1 MTGKSLDK
9 IKGLSF
15 DDKEVLT
22 KAYITSI
29 DRLWSEMAENPRSID
44 SLPFRSGDDKKR
56 VMIEFAT
63 YAKRRSQ
70 SVTESFLADHLP
82 DAVILAVLVL
92 LGWSFCSF
100 RHSPVIKAKDV
111 IPAFHVIT
119 AADVLQFDA
128 GPDSSPLEEIV
139 GRYPTDSIAAETII
153 DPAKLSQGPRLSNEL
168 DGLRILN
175 VKLQPTPLLS
185 GIAPPVKL
193 DLIGPA
199 VTKRDCGNPQI
210 YSVYLLNYRLQPDGL
225 WGVIGT
231 PGSAATALVSSSQL
245 FVVGRGH

>member
-15 DDKEVLT
+15 DDKEILT

-29 DRLWSEMAENPRSID
+29 EKLWSEMAENPRSID
-44 SLPFRSGDDKKR
+44 SLPFRSHDDKKR

-63 YAKRRSQ
+63 YAKQRSR
-70 SVTESFLADHLP
+70 SVTKSFIGDHLP

-92 LGWSFCSF
+92 LGWAFCSF
-100 RHSPVIKAKDV
+100 RHIPVVKAKDD

-119 AADVLQFDA
+119 EADILRLGA
-128 GPDSSPLEEIV
+128 GHNSYPLEEIV
-139 GRYPTDSIAAETII
+139 GRYPTDAIAAETVI
-153 DPAKLSQGPRLSNEL
+153 DPSKLSRGPRLSNEL

-175 VKLQPTPLLS
+175 VKLQSTPLLS

-193 DLIGPA
+193 DLIGSV
-199 VTKRDCGNPQI
+199 VTKPDSGNPQI
-210 YSVYLLNYRLQPDGL
+210 YSVYLLNSRLQPDGL
-225 WGVIGT
+225 WVVIGT
-231 PGSAATALVSSSQL
+231 PESAATALASASQL
-245 FVVGRGH
+245 SVVGHAH